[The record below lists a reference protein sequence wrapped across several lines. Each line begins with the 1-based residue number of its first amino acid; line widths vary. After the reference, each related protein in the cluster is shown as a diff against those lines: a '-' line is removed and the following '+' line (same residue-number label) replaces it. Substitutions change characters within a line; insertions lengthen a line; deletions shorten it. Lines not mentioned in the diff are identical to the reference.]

1 MRKLSIFLW
10 SLFFSTCASAAF
22 QQPNSADGLVA
33 MEAEHFHVQKAE
45 GQKYGWSVVS
55 SANYAG
61 GQAIQALPED
71 SVRYE
76 YTSLTNSARADY
88 QIQFATAGTYYVW
101 VRGMGPNGSS
111 DSLHVGINGVVVS
124 SGASLS
130 DFQPWGSVK
139 WASLQNGTTTRITLQ
154 VPSAGLHTF
163 NLWMRESGTV
173 ADKIVLTRESAWV
186 PSGNGPDETSED
198 TTSPPPPPP
207 PAGGDPAFR
216 QALSP
221 DGVVTM
227 EAEHY
232 HGQSNLSPAYSWVS
246 VTNAAYAGGVAM
258 QALPEDTKRFEYTSA
273 ASSARMDFRVEFQQ
287 AGVYYVWVRGVGP
300 NGSSDSVHVGLNGVA
315 NAAGATL
322 SDFQPWGSLRWANM
336 QNGTTKPILISVPA
350 PGVHTV
356 NVWMR
361 ESGTVIDRVLLTSE
375 ADYLPS
381 GSGPDETPQSADTA
395 VETQFLVKYEEPRMV
410 VIEAE
415 NYFDT
420 KTGQAGHAWQ
430 VIDDKTYVTH
440 KPESVVSAEKA
451 LQVLPDTGNTYSVDV
466 ASTAAALSYK
476 VKFPASG
483 DYYIWVRGKS
493 PSSSSNSVH
502 VGIDGVL
509 APAGTAISD
518 SSGSAYY
525 AWFNV
530 AAGTG
535 SAARI
540 TVNSAGLHTVNVWM
554 HEDGFRFDKL
564 ILTRNAAFVPKL
576 LGPSQ
581 SEQGSYRDYPV
592 AAGNTVLSWSFDEDP
607 AYGIA
612 TDGVVK
618 QTMTCSACPAKATGM
633 IGGAYRFNGATGFDL
648 VSNRVNVSSTT
659 GFAVETLVKMD
670 TLCTTAQGI
679 AGSRS
684 EASGFVWAI
693 GCENSRVTARVA
705 DSAGNGAG
713 GILRSSS
720 PLDDGKWHHIALVR
734 DGTLNETR
742 LYVDGA
748 LQASQAQAL
757 GVFATDA
764 PLTVGKAYP
773 STTTLRYFNGY
784 LDGLTLTNRAL
795 RSDEVAR
802 QVKGLNSGL
811 FKTYWGC
818 ETPVRIMPL
827 GDSITAGSDG
837 ARTKLFGTYRT
848 SLYDTLTGTGY
859 NVDFVGST
867 YSRHAADQDRNLEG
881 WPGYVAYGIRNL
893 VQDALAMN
901 APDLILLH
909 IGTND
914 LSSAT
919 SVVSSALAGTSAVLN
934 KMDMVSKTI
943 PVVVARIIN
952 QKTYNSNVAQY
963 NIDLAALVASRIAN
977 GDKLY
982 LVDQEPVLNYATDM
996 YDNLHPGI
1004 TAASK
1009 MSTPWFNE
1017 LLTMLPRCRAAP
1029 PIIVSPSEQFATSG
1043 NPWVFLPDVLGH
1055 PAGTFSL
1062 QNAPAGLK
1070 INPQSGEVRWNA
1082 PVAGTYD
1089 FSLQVVNGSGSDTRT
1104 FALTVQ

>member
-1 MRKLSIFLW
+1 MRLLSIFLL
-10 SLFFSTCASAAF
+10 SIVSSVCTSVALAAF
-22 QQPNSADGLVA
+22 QQPSSADGLVA
-33 MEAEHFHVQKAE
+33 MEAEHFHGQKAA
-45 GQKYGWSVVS
+45 GQTYSWSVIS
-55 SANYAG
+55 NASYAG
-61 GQAIQALPED
+61 GQAVQALPED

-76 YTSLTNSARADY
+76 YTALTNSARADY
-88 QIQFATAGTYYVW
+88 QIQFAAAGTHYVW

-111 DSLHVGINGVVVS
+111 DSVHVGLNGTVVS

-139 WASLQNGTTTRITLQ
+139 WASLQNGTTTRIAVQ

-173 ADKIVLTRESAWV
+173 VDKIVLTRDSAWI

-198 TTSPPPPPP
+198 TEPPPPP

-221 DGVVTM
+221 DGVITM

-232 HGQSNLSPAYSWVS
+232 HGQSDLNPAYTWVS

-287 AGVYYVWVRGVGP
+287 AGVYYVWVRGMGP
-300 NGSSDSVHVGLNGVA
+300 NGSSDSVHIGLNGVA
-315 NAAGATL
+315 NAAGASL
-322 SDFQPWGSLRWANM
+322 SDFQPWGSLRWATM
-336 QNGTTKPILISVPA
+336 QNGTTTPVVISVPA
-350 PGVHTV
+350 PGIHTV

-361 ESGTVIDRVLLTSE
+361 ESGTVIDRVLLTSD

-395 VETQFLVKYEEPRMV
+395 VDTQFLVKYEEPRMV

-415 NYFDT
+415 NYFSAQ
-420 KTGQAGHAWQ
+420 TGQAGHSWQ
-430 VIDDKTYVTH
+430 VVDDKTYVTH
-440 KPESVVSAEKA
+440 KAESVVSAEKA
-451 LQVLPDTGNTYSVDV
+451 LEVLPDVGNSYSVDV
-466 ASTAAALSYK
+466 AATAAALSYK
-476 VKFPASG
+476 VKFPESG
-483 DYYIWVRGKS
+483 DYYVWVRGKS
-493 PSSSSNSVH
+493 PSSASNSVH

-509 APAGTAISD
+509 TAAGTNISD

-540 TVNSAGLHTVNVWM
+540 TVGSAGLHTVNVWM
-554 HEDGFRFDKL
+554 HEDGFRLDKL

-581 SEQGSYRDYPV
+581 SEQGSYREYPV

-607 AYGIA
+607 AYGVA
-612 TDGVVK
+612 TDGVLK
-618 QTMTCSACPAKATGM
+618 QTMTCAACPAKATGL
-633 IGGAYRFNGATGFDL
+633 IGGAFRFNGATGFDL
-648 VSNRVNVSSTT
+648 ASDRVNVSSAT
-659 GFAVETLVKMD
+659 GFTVETLVKMD
-670 TLCTTAQGI
+670 TLCTTSQGI

-684 EASGFVWAI
+684 GTSDFVWAI

-713 GILRSSS
+713 AVLQSSS
-720 PLDDGKWHHIALVR
+720 SLDDGKWHHLALVR
-734 DGTLNETR
+734 DGTFNETR

-748 LQASQAQAL
+748 LQDSHVETL
-757 GVFATDA
+757 GAFATDA

-773 STTTLRYFNGY
+773 ASSTLRYFNGY
-784 LDGLTLTNRAL
+784 VDGLSLTNRAL

-802 QVKGLNSGL
+802 QVKGRNSGL

-818 ETPVRIMPL
+818 EMPVRIMPL

-848 SLYDTLTGTGY
+848 ALYDTLTGTGY
-859 NVDFVGST
+859 NVDFVGSA
-867 YSRHAADQDRNLEG
+867 YSRHTADQDRDHEG
-881 WPGYVAYGIRNL
+881 WPGYVAYGIRNI
-893 VQDALAMN
+893 VQDVLAMN

-914 LSSAT
+914 
-919 SVVSSALAGTSAVLN
+919 VSSALAGTTEILKRVDL
-934 KMDMVSKTI
+934 VSKTI

-952 QKTYNSNVAQY
+952 QKTYNPAVTQY
-963 NIDLAALVASRIAN
+963 NINLAAMVASRIAS

-996 YDNLHPGI
+996 FDNLHPSV

-1017 LLTMLPRCRAAP
+1017 LQTMLPRCREAA
-1029 PIIVSPSEQFATSG
+1029 PIIVSPSGLLATSG

-1055 PAGTFSL
+1055 PVGTFSL
-1062 QNAPAGLK
+1062 QNAPAGLT
-1070 INPQSGEVRWNA
+1070 INPQSGEIRWDA
-1082 PVAGTYD
+1082 PVEGTYE
-1089 FSLQVVNGSGSDTRT
+1089 FSLQVANGSGSDTGAFT
-1104 FALTVQ
+1104 LTVQ